1 MKRQTEHGG
10 KLWCYSVSGW
20 VLTRLSETAVLAILF
35 LLLMTLV
42 SLVFLTAALLYA
54 DIARYNS
61 AAAALL
67 MNVD

>member
-1 MKRQTEHGG
+1 M
-10 KLWCYSVSGW
+10 
-20 VLTRLSETAVLAILF
+20 VLICPWLGANMAVFKKKYKKKKAVLAILF
-35 LLLMTLV
+35 LLLTTLV
-42 SLVFLTAALLYA
+42 NLVFPTAALLYA

>member
-1 MKRQTEHGG
+1 MVLICQWLGANMAVFKKKRKEN
-10 KLWCYSVSGW
+10 KKKK
-20 VLTRLSETAVLAILF
+20 AVLAILF

-61 AAAALL
+61 AALL

>member
-10 KLWCYSVSGW
+10 KRGANLSVAGCYSNMA
-20 VLTRLSETAVLAILF
+20 VLNLAILF
-35 LLLMTLV
+35 LLLMTPV

-54 DIARYNS
+54 DIARYNY
-61 AAAALL
+61 AAALL